1 MKLTSQE
8 ENYLPGKYELGKQQV
23 GGSAED
29 LLLCRHE
36 PPEQGAQPGKIINSQ
51 AIKKKIEA
59 SKWFFLALTTYATKM
74 QSQISSTRS
83 KD

>member
-8 ENYLPGKYELGKQQV
+8 ENYLPGKYGLGKQEV

-36 PPEQGAQPGKIINSQ
+36 PPEQGAQPEKIHNSQ
-51 AIKKKIEA
+51 AIKKKLKPVND
-59 SKWFFLALTTYATKM
+59 SFWY
-74 QSQISSTRS
+74 
-83 KD
+83 